1 MCKTGS
7 SAELW
12 SETDVSDLFNVKE
25 KGKGNPYSITER
37 WVPELISLQVT

>member
-7 SAELW
+7 SAKLW
-12 SETDVSDLFNVKE
+12 YETNVSDHFDFKE
-25 KGKGNPYSITER
+25 KGKGSPYSITER